1 VSFARALALAAG
13 ALALSGGAAAGQ
25 TLAAGNGETSATIQ
39 DTKLRV
45 FTYRPAC
52 TPRLILAVF
61 AGLERDAGPYRD
73 AARPLAD
80 TLCAIV
86 VSPEFDRDRF
96 PTWRYQRGGV
106 VEQGRFLPP
115 GRRTVDFVAPLI
127 GWARIASGQPNL
139 PYALIGHSAGAQFLG
154 RVAAYTE
161 PDATHI
167 VIANP
172 SSWVLPSLR
181 EDAPYGFG
189 KVPQAE
195 QALRAYLARP
205 ITVLLGGADTHT
217 HNLSTE
223 PEAVA
228 QGPNRLARGRNAF
241 ASAQKVAR
249 EHGWAFGWTEAEVS
263 GVGHNA
269 PRMFGSPKAAAAFR

>member
-1 VSFARALALAAG
+1 VTLARALALAAG
-13 ALALSGGAAAGQ
+13 ALALFGGGASGQ
-25 TLAAGNGETSATIQ
+25 TLAAGNGEASATVL
-39 DTKLRV
+39 DTRLKI

-61 AGLERDAGPYRD
+61 AGLERNAGPYRD

-106 VEQGRFLPP
+106 VEHGRFLPP
-115 GRRTVDFVAPLI
+115 GHRTVDFVAPLI
-127 GWARIASGQPNL
+127 GWARGVSAQPNL
-139 PYALIGHSAGAQFLG
+139 PYALIGHSAGAQFLS
-154 RVAAYTE
+154 RVAAYTA
-161 PDATHI
+161 PDAAHI

-172 SSWVLPSLR
+172 SSWVLPSLV

-228 QGPNRLARGRNAF
+228 QGTNRLERGRNTF
-241 ASAQKVAR
+241 VSAEKVAR

-263 GVGHNA
+263 GVGHSA
-269 PRMFGSPKAAAAFR
+269 TRMFASTKAAAAFR

>member
-1 VSFARALALAAG
+1 MASIF
-13 ALALSGGAAAGQ
+13 ALSGGPAVGQTIAAGS
-25 TLAAGNGETSATIQ
+25 GEIPATVH
-39 DTKLRV
+39 DTTLRV

-80 TLCAIV
+80 TLCALVI
-86 VSPEFDRDRF
+86 SPEFDRDRF

-106 VEQGRFLPP
+106 VDHGRFLPA
-115 GRRTVDFVAPLI
+115 GRRPVDLVAPLI
-127 GWARIASGQPNL
+127 DWGRTASAQPGL
-139 PYALIGHSAGAQFLG
+139 PYALIGHSAGAQFLS
-154 RVAAYTE
+154 RVAAYTAS
-161 PDATHI
+161 DATHI
-167 VIANP
+167 VIADP

-205 ITVLLGGADTHT
+205 VTVLLGGADTHT

-228 QGPNRLARGRNAF
+228 QGPNRLARGRNTF
-241 ASAQKVAR
+241 VSAQKVAHER
-249 EHGWAFGWTEAEVS
+249 GWAFGWTEAEVF
-263 GVGHNA
+263 GVGHSA
-269 PRMFGSPKAAAAFR
+269 PRMFASPKAAAALR